1 MKRMRKG
8 IGRRRRQ
15 TKRSARK
22 EHPFWNSNAE
32 VVLAKQIQE
41 MKMLK
46 PRGTYINCC
55 NGTALLSGKVASA
68 QREIKQ
74 ATTAITVIKIAVN
87 SIDLTR
93 IVKTVKPFSSLS
105 RK

>member
-1 MKRMRKG
+1 MRKG
-8 IGRRRRQ
+8 IGSKRRQ

-22 EHPFWNSNAE
+22 EHPFLNNKVE
-32 VVLAKQIQE
+32 VVLAKQIQV

-55 NGTALLSGKVASA
+55 KGAALLSGKVAKP

-74 ATTAITVIKIAVN
+74 ATTAITVIKIEVN
-87 SIDLTR
+87 NMDLTR
-93 IVKTVKPFSSLS
+93 IVKTVNPFNSLS

>member
-1 MKRMRKG
+1 M
-8 IGRRRRQ
+8 
-15 TKRSARK
+15 
-22 EHPFWNSNAE
+22 E

-55 NGTALLSGKVASA
+55 KGAALLSGKVASP

-74 ATTAITVIKIAVN
+74 ATTAITVIKIEVN
-87 SIDLTR
+87 NMDLTR
-93 IVKTVKPFSSLS
+93 IVKTVNPFNSLS